1 LDTYPNNAFEMLGKT
16 YLEKIGLLDS
26 QTSRITDKMPFNMMM
41 KHWHRVM
48 PISSGRNT
56 GSFWGRCSMN

>member
-1 LDTYPNNAFEMLGKT
+1 MLGKT